1 VVAMSGPQR
10 VVSLRTSLTSR
21 VCTALMLAAGFQ
33 PVLMLVPFTSLNV
46 LRAVYRTH
54 YNTTTLPDQAVQ
66 ATWWL
71 NATAPASE
79 EVWRPTL
86 LTFSEPLVFLTNA
99 VAALLVISIFTVDI
113 AAVGSTLTQ
122 LHLKKSFSA
131 LLGLQALLLGSIMLA
146 TPFPLVWDLQDTARQ
161 LATCTLGLT
170 IVQHCWIVIAFR
182 VKAIRVALRVA
193 NQRRESPGPGA
204 FFTSLHSLKPFQTS
218 DTPLLAIHNAAC
230 IATAVLLLLA
240 SPKSML
246 AGVLAA
252 LSLALIL
259 PERLMFSP
267 APRSLTF
274 VKFAHHPWS
283 MVRALLSASWY
294 YGKAPATFL
303 PPDTA
308 ASAFWDALPC
318 FSCALGVLSLFLSSC
333 TFVEDA
339 FDRWVTILD
348 WRPVHFES
356 LPPLLAALLLV
367 PWHLVFSLR
376 AFWCARWARGSTPSI
391 EAMFQAETQ
400 AESEFLRNEA
410 SRDHPSDASIK
421 MTRRR
426 RFVVNSLPSS
436 APLSSASEPLPET
449 KSTNPLPPA
458 TSMQLFSFVLH
469 AMQWWQHAAGLGL
482 ICVAL
487 WFYQSRLLL
496 VSCCW
501 GLVEVFLFQVIVL
514 HERRQ
519 RQAEL

>member
-1 VVAMSGPQR
+1 MAAAIVAACIPALVAVAFAVVVEIILPQR
-10 VVSLRTSLTSR
+10 REARRHHTPLNPVTVSNASPNGPFNSAGFALKLDAHCRPAACHSEFHRTAA
-21 VCTALMLAAGFQ
+21 TATTNDSGFQ

-122 LHLKKSFSA
+122 LHLKKSIASWEHHVGYTVSVGLGFARYGSATGDLHIGSDDCSA
-131 LLGLQALLLGSIMLA
+131 LL
-146 TPFPLVWDLQDTARQ
+146 DT
-161 LATCTLGLT
+161 
-170 IVQHCWIVIAFR
+170 
-182 VKAIRVALRVA
+182 
-193 NQRRESPGPGA
+193 
-204 FFTSLHSLKPFQTS
+204 
-218 DTPLLAIHNAAC
+218 
-230 IATAVLLLLA
+230 VLLLLA

-426 RFVVNSLPSS
+426 SGGNMRLVWVSFALRFGFTNRASS
-436 APLSSASEPLPET
+436 
-449 KSTNPLPPA
+449 
-458 TSMQLFSFVLH
+458 
-469 AMQWWQHAAGLGL
+469 
-482 ICVAL
+482 
-487 WFYQSRLLL
+487 
-496 VSCCW
+496 
-501 GLVEVFLFQVIVL
+501 
-514 HERRQ
+514 
-519 RQAEL
+519 